1 MAKSTTLSALLKV
14 KELRE
19 AVPCQM
25 AIQIVFEIGN
35 LTLNGIP
42 LHAVLACHLTKLG
55 LDNVDQR
62 VVVKVVVVDLG
73 TKVLLALGLELG
85 VETSAAAVSASR
97 LRSSTTLS

>member
-1 MAKSTTLSALLKV
+1 
-14 KELRE
+14 
-19 AVPCQM
+19 
-25 AIQIVFEIGN
+25 
-35 LTLNGIP
+35 
-42 LHAVLACHLTKLG
+42 LAKLG

-85 VETSAAAVSASR
+85 VETSAAAVTASR